1 MLIKT
6 NEEAAV
12 HNNFKK
18 RERERQTM
26 TFNSIYFNYDLQ
38 QFKIIKN

>member
-6 NEEAAV
+6 NEEGAV
-12 HNNFKK
+12 QNNIKK
-18 RERERQTM
+18 RQTI
-26 TFNSIYFNYDLQ
+26 TFNSIYFNYDYDLQ